1 MPDTGTSEPINT
13 TLPSGP
19 LEGIRVVEWGE
30 MVSAPYCAK
39 LLAELGADV
48 IKIEPPGGDAARRR
62 GPFPDSSPD
71 PECSG
76 LFLFANQGKRGVALD
91 MESDAGIGQLH
102 RLLETAHVFV
112 ENQPFDVLDRA
123 GITGAQ
129 LGERH
134 PNLIAVSISPYGRT
148 GEYKEYAGYDLQVNA
163 LSGMSF
169 GTGHTHREP
178 LTTPDQQ
185 AGFLAGVGGA
195 YAAIVALLARDAGA
209 ALLTAP
215 SLPEAEGLNANGH
228 SGGQYVDVAD
238 SGIIATLLT
247 GYHLPTFIYRGI
259 AGSRSGN
266 RMRLG
271 LFPNCVLPCRDGY
284 VCIDAPQ
291 LEQYQRFLHLL
302 GDPDWIDNP
311 RYRDRRA
318 MSDRYPEEAEG
329 LIAPWFAEHD
339 KDEILQL
346 CLENR
351 IPCAPVLTVDEA
363 LESPQLLAREWF
375 REVEHPRAGS
385 LRYPGPPVRLHG
397 SPLEVKRPAPMLG
410 QHDREVFN
418 ELAPRRPAHSGEGVA
433 NSAGKSGERLALQ
446 DVRIV
451 DLGSA
456 WAGPMAGQ
464 LLADMGAEVIKVESH
479 ARMDGMRLG
488 RPMVGEDLAG
498 GDRGL
503 WPELQPVFHGLNR
516 NKLSVT
522 LNLRTGEGRD
532 ILKRLVGVSDVV
544 LSNFSP
550 GVLQRLGMDY
560 ESLRRVRPD
569 IIVAAMPAFGDTGP
583 LRDMVAYAPI
593 IQAMSGMMSLV
604 GYPPDEGEP
613 LVGELQAAW
622 SDTVAALCAALG
634 VVAALRHRNNTGCGQ
649 YVEAAHLEG
658 TAALL
663 GVPMLHCQMTG
674 EVPAPPGNDDPDF
687 APHNNYPSAGDD
699 TWVSIAVKDDEEW
712 NALLDVVGNDEL
724 ADDARFGDG
733 GSRRRNRRELDRA
746 LAEWTRTMSPE
757 EATGLLQGAGVAAM
771 PVMNIAD
778 QFADPHLN
786 ARDTYVEIDHPHAGA
801 EMLYGVPWRLSK
813 TPGNVRRP
821 APLMGQHNDYALS
834 ELLGIDDA
842 GMAQLAADQAVY

>member
-1 MPDTGTSEPINT
+1 
-13 TLPSGP
+13 
-19 LEGIRVVEWGE
+19 
-30 MVSAPYCAK
+30 MVSAPFCAK

-48 IKIEPPGGDAARRR
+48 IKVEPPSGDPARRR
-62 GPFPDSSPD
+62 GPFPDASSHS
-71 PECSG
+71 ERSG
-76 LFLFANQGKRGVALD
+76 LFLFANPGKRSVTLD
-91 MESDAGIGQLH
+91 AATDAGIDQLH
-102 RLLETAHVFV
+102 GLLSTADLLI
-112 ENQPFDVLDRA
+112 ENQPYRVLDQT
-123 GITGAQ
+123 GITAEQLAQ
-129 LGERH
+129 RH
-134 PNLIAVSISPYGRT
+134 PQLITISLSPYGRT
-148 GEYKEYAGYDLQVNA
+148 GGYREYAGYDLQVNA

-185 AGFLAGVGGA
+185 AAFLAGVGGA
-195 YAAIVALLARDAGA
+195 YAAIVALLARDSG
-209 ALLTAP
+209 
-215 SLPEAEGLNANGH
+215 EG
-228 SGGQYVDVAD
+228 SGCQHAGQYVDVAD

-291 LEQYQRFLHLL
+291 LEQYQRFLNLL
-302 GDPDWIDNP
+302 GNPNWMDNP

-318 MSDRYPEEAEG
+318 MSDQYPEEAES
-329 LIAPWFAEHD
+329 LIAPWFMEHD
-339 KDEILQL
+339 KDEVLQL

-351 IPCAPVLTVDEA
+351 IPCAPVLTMDEV
-363 LESPQLLAREWF
+363 LESPQLRARKWF
-375 REVEHPRAGS
+375 REVNHPQVGT
-385 LRYPGPPVRLHG
+385 LRYPGPPVNLHG
-397 SPLEVKRPAPMLG
+397 SPLQMTRPAPALG
-410 QHDREVFN
+410 EHNAEVLDDMPHGASTKPGAEPREK
-418 ELAPRRPAHSGEGVA
+418 ATKCAMPT
-433 NSAGKSGERLALQ
+433 ALR

-464 LLADMGAEVIKVESH
+464 LLADMGAEVIKVESR

-488 RPMVGEDLAG
+488 RPMVGEDLSG

-522 LNLRTGEGRD
+522 LNLRTNGGRS
-532 ILKRLVGVSDVV
+532 LLQRLVSVSDVV

-560 ESLRRVRPD
+560 DSLRRIKPD

-604 GYPPDEGEP
+604 GYPPEEGEP

-634 VVAALRHRNNTGCGQ
+634 VVAALRHRNRTGCGQ

-663 GVPMLHCQMTG
+663 GVPMLQYQMTG
-674 EVPAPPGNDDPDF
+674 GVPSPPGNDDPDF
-687 APHNNYPSAGDD
+687 APHNNYPCAGEDG
-699 TWVSIAVKDDEEW
+699 WLSIAVGSDAEWESLVGVMDDET
-712 NALLDVVGNDEL
+712 LGNDVRF
-724 ADDARFGDG
+724 ADGK
-733 GSRRRNRRELDRA
+733 SRRRHRRA
-746 LAEWTRTMSPE
+746 LDDMVSDWTRTRTPQ
-757 EATGLLQGAGVAAM
+757 EATELLQRAGVAAM

-801 EMLYGVPWRLSK
+801 EMLYGVPWRLSR
-813 TPGNVRRP
+813 TPGGVRSP
-821 APLMGQHNDYALS
+821 APLLGQHNGYVLS
-834 ELLGIDDA
+834 ELLGLDDA
-842 GMAQLAADQAVY
+842 GIAELVTGQAVY

>member
-1 MPDTGTSEPINT
+1 MPSA
-13 TLPSGP
+13 P

-30 MVSAPYCAK
+30 MVSAPFCAK
-39 LLAELGADV
+39 ALAELGADV
-48 IKIEPPGGDAARRR
+48 IKVEPPDGDPARRR
-62 GPFPDSSPD
+62 GPFPDRVAH
-71 PECSG
+71 PESSG
-76 LFLFANQGKRGVALD
+76 LFLFANLGKRSVTLD
-91 MESDAGIGQLH
+91 MENDAGIGQFH
-102 RLLETAHVFV
+102 QLLETADVFV
-112 ENQPFDVLDRA
+112 ENQPYA
-123 GITGAQ
+123 GLHKVGISAEQ
-129 LGERH
+129 LAKRH
-134 PNLIAVSISPYGRT
+134 PHLITVSISPYGRT
-148 GEYKEYAGYDLQVNA
+148 GDYREYAGYDLQVNA

-185 AGFLAGVGGA
+185 AAFLAGVGGA
-195 YAAIVALLARDAGA
+195 FAAIVALLARDAA
-209 ALLTAP
+209 
-215 SLPEAEGLNANGH
+215 EADGRWDA
-228 SGGQYVDVAD
+228 GQYVDVAD

-291 LEQYQRFLHLL
+291 MEQYQRFLDLL
-302 GDPDWIDNP
+302 GNPDWTDEA

-318 MSDRYPEEAEG
+318 MSDQYPEEAES
-329 LIAPWFAEHD
+329 LIAPWFGEHG
-339 KDEILQL
+339 KDEILRL

-351 IPCAPVLTVDEA
+351 IPCAPVLTMDEA
-363 LESPQLLAREWF
+363 LESPQLLARRWF
-375 REVEHPRAGS
+375 REVDHPQAGR
-385 LRYPGPPVRLHG
+385 LKYPGAPVRLHG
-397 SPLEVKRPAPMLG
+397 SPLKVTGPAPTLG
-410 QHDREVFN
+410 QHNNEV
-418 ELAPRRPAHSGEGVA
+418 LDDLPTTSPSM
-433 NSAGKSGERLALQ
+433 GKGRVRATSKKPPTALQ

-464 LLADMGAEVIKVESH
+464 LLADMGAEVIKVESR

-522 LNLRTGEGRD
+522 LNLRTDEGRA
-532 ILKRLVGVSDVV
+532 ILRRLVLVSDVV

-560 ESLRRVRPD
+560 DSLIRVKPD

-583 LRDMVAYAPI
+583 LSDMVAYAPI

-604 GYPPDEGEP
+604 GYPTEEGEP

-634 VVAALRHRNNTGCGQ
+634 VVAALRHRNRTGCGQ

-663 GVPMLHCQMTG
+663 GVPMLQYQMTG
-674 EVPAPPGNDDPDF
+674 NVPTPLGNDDPDF
-687 APHNNYPSAGDD
+687 APHNNYPCAGEDA
-699 TWVSIAVKDDEEW
+699 WVSIAVGSETEWRALVDVLGREEL
-712 NALLDVVGNDEL
+712 NADP
-724 ADDARFGDG
+724 RFCDSA
-733 GSRRRNRRELDRA
+733 SRWQHRRELDDLVA
-746 LAEWTRTMSPE
+746 KWTRSRTPE
-757 EATGLLQGAGVAAM
+757 EATHQLQSAGVAAM

-786 ARDTYVEIDHPHAGA
+786 ARDTYVEIDHPHVGA
-801 EMLYGVPWRLSK
+801 EMLYGVPWRFSE
-813 TPGNVRRP
+813 TPGSVRTP
-821 APLMGQHNDYALS
+821 APLLGQHNDYVLS
-834 ELLGIDDA
+834 EVLGLDTDRIGELVDK
-842 GMAQLAADQAVY
+842 QVVY

>member
-1 MPDTGTSEPINT
+1 
-13 TLPSGP
+13 
-19 LEGIRVVEWGE
+19 
-30 MVSAPYCAK
+30 MVSAPFCAK
-39 LLAELGADV
+39 VLAELGADV
-48 IKIEPPGGDAARRR
+48 IKVEPPSGDPARRR
-62 GPFPDSSPD
+62 GPFPDD
-71 PECSG
+71 VFHPESSG
-76 LFLFANQGKRGVALD
+76 LFLFANQGKRGITLD
-91 MESDAGIGQLH
+91 TGTDAGIGQLH
-102 RLLETAHVFV
+102 RLLESAAIFV
-112 ENQPFDVLDRA
+112 ENQPYGVLKQVGVSA
-123 GITGAQ
+123 KQ
-129 LGERH
+129 LAERH
-134 PNLIAVSISPYGRT
+134 PHLIAVSISPYGRT
-148 GEYKEYAGYDLQVNA
+148 GDYKQYAGYDLQVNA

-195 YAAIVALLARDAGA
+195 YAAIVALLARDAA
-209 ALLTAP
+209 
-215 SLPEAEGLNANGH
+215 EADGRGDA
-228 SGGQYVDVAD
+228 GQYIDVAD

-291 LEQYQRFLHLL
+291 LEQYQRFLNLL
-302 GDPDWIDNP
+302 GNPGWTEDP

-318 MSDRYPEEAEG
+318 MSDQYPEEAES
-329 LIAPWFAEHD
+329 LIAPWFKEHD

-351 IPCAPVLTVDEA
+351 IPCAPVLTMDEV
-363 LESPQLLAREWF
+363 LESPHLLARRWF
-375 REVEHPRAGS
+375 REIDHPRVGK
-385 LRYPGPPVRLHG
+385 LKYPGPPVRLHG
-397 SPLEVKRPAPMLG
+397 SPLKVSSPAPMLG
-410 QHDREVFN
+410 EHSDDV
-418 ELAPRRPAHSGEGVA
+418 LDDPAVRRPPTPRAVPRESSGDCIPP
-433 NSAGKSGERLALQ
+433 NALH

-464 LLADMGAEVIKVESH
+464 LLADMGAEVIKVESR
-479 ARMDGMRLG
+479 ARMDGIRLG

-522 LNLRTGEGRD
+522 LNLRTDDGRA
-532 ILKRLVGVSDVV
+532 ILRRLASVSDVV

-560 ESLRRVRPD
+560 DSLSEVKPD

-583 LRDMVAYAPI
+583 LSDMVAYAPI

-622 SDTVAALCAALG
+622 SDTVAAMCAALG
-634 VVAALRHRNNTGCGQ
+634 IVAAIRHRNRTGCGQ

-663 GVPMLHCQMTG
+663 GVPMLQQQMTG
-674 EVPAPPGNDDPDF
+674 RTPTPTGNDDRDF
-687 APHNNYPSAGDD
+687 APHNNYPCAGDD
-699 TWVSIAVKDDEEW
+699 AWVSIAVGSETEWRALAGALGDD
-712 NALLDVVGNDEL
+712 GL
-724 ADDARFGDG
+724 AEDPRFADAA
-733 GSRRRNRRELDRA
+733 SRWRNRRALDDLVA
-746 LAEWTRTMSPE
+746 GWTRIRTPE
-757 EATGLLQGAGVAAM
+757 EATSLLQGAGVAAM

-786 ARDTYVEIDHPHAGA
+786 ARETYVEIDHPHVGA
-801 EMLYGVPWRLSK
+801 EMLYGVPWLFSG
-813 TPGNVRRP
+813 TPGSVRTP
-821 APLMGQHNDYALS
+821 APLLGQHNEYVLT
-834 ELLGIDDA
+834 ELLGMDDA
-842 GMAQLAADQAVY
+842 TVCRLSDEQVVY

>member
-1 MPDTGTSEPINT
+1 MPDTGTSTPT
-13 TLPSGP
+13 PSRLPSAP

-30 MVSAPYCAK
+30 MISAPSCAK
-39 LLAELGADV
+39 LLAEFGADV
-48 IKIEPPGGDAARRR
+48 IKIESLAGDAARRR
-62 GPFPDSSPD
+62 GPFPSESPH
-71 PECSG
+71 PERSG
-76 LFLFANQGKRGVALD
+76 VFLFANQGKRGVALD
-91 MESDAGIGQLH
+91 FGSDAGVERLHQLI
-102 RLLETAHVFV
+102 ASADIFV
-112 ENQPFDVLDRA
+112 ENQPYDLLDRF
-123 GITGAQ
+123 GISAQ
-129 LGERH
+129 QLAERH
-134 PNLIAVSISPYGRT
+134 PRLIAVSISPYGRS
-148 GEYKEYAGYDLQVNA
+148 GEYKRYAGYDLQVNA

-195 YAAIVALLARDAGA
+195 YAAIVALLARESARASGCEDAG
-209 ALLTAP
+209 
-215 SLPEAEGLNANGH
+215 
-228 SGGQYVDVAD
+228 QYIDVAD

-291 LEQYQRFLHLL
+291 LEQYQRFLNLL
-302 GDPDWIDNP
+302 GDPEWIDNP

-318 MSDRYPEEAEG
+318 MSDQYPEEAES
-329 LIAPWFAEHD
+329 LIAPWFMEHD
-339 KDEILQL
+339 KEEVLQL

-351 IPCAPVLTVDEA
+351 IPCAPVLTMDEA
-363 LESPQLLAREWF
+363 LESPQLLARRWF
-375 REVEHPRAGS
+375 REVDHPHAGV

-397 SPLEVKRPAPMLG
+397 SPLKIARPAPTLG
-410 QHDREVFN
+410 QHNTEVLG
-418 ELAPRRPAHSGEGVA
+418 ELDAGR
-433 NSAGKSGERLALQ
+433 SAFASNDVPGIPTGSHKPLALR

-464 LLADMGAEVIKVESH
+464 LLADMGAEVIKVESR

-488 RPMVGEDLAG
+488 RPMVGDDLSG

-516 NKLSVT
+516 NKLSLT
-522 LNLRTGEGRD
+522 LNLRTDQGKA
-532 ILKRLVGVSDVV
+532 ILRRLASVSDVV

-560 ESLRRVRPD
+560 DSLREVKPD

-604 GYPPDEGEP
+604 GYPPEEGEP

-634 VVAALRHRNNTGCGQ
+634 VVAAVRHRNRTGCGQ

-663 GVPMLHCQMTG
+663 GVPMLEYQMTG
-674 EVPAPPGNDDPDF
+674 EIPTPLGNDDPDF
-687 APHNNYPSAGDD
+687 APHNNYPCAGEDE
-699 TWVSIAVKDDEEW
+699 WVSVAVRSDAEW
-712 NALLDVVGNDEL
+712 DMLVGVL
-724 ADDARFGDG
+724 GDAGLSTDSRFIDPT
-733 GSRRRNRRELDRA
+733 SRWQNRRTLDEIMA
-746 LAEWTRTMSPE
+746 DWTRGRSPQ
-757 EATGLLQGAGVAAM
+757 EATSILQRAGVAAM

-786 ARDTYVEIDHPHAGA
+786 ERDTYVEIDHPHAGA
-801 EMLYGVPWRLSK
+801 EMLYGVPWRFSG
-813 TPGNVRRP
+813 TPGSVRSP
-821 APLMGQHNDYALS
+821 APLMGQHNDYVLS
-834 ELLGIDDA
+834 ELLGLDETGIA
-842 GMAQLAADQAVY
+842 ELVAEQVVH

>member
-1 MPDTGTSEPINT
+1 M
-13 TLPSGP
+13 
-19 LEGIRVVEWGE
+19 EGIRVVEWGE
-30 MVSAPYCAK
+30 MVSAPFCAK

-48 IKIEPPGGDAARRR
+48 VKVEPPDGDPARRR
-62 GPFPDSSPD
+62 GPFPDGVSHTES
-71 PECSG
+71 SG
-76 LFLFANQGKRGVALD
+76 LFLFANQGKRSITLD
-91 MESDAGIGQLH
+91 TATDAGVVRLH
-102 RLLETAHVFV
+102 RLLETADVFV
-112 ENQPFDVLDRA
+112 ENQPYA
-123 GITGAQ
+123 GLHKVGISAEQ
-129 LGERH
+129 LAERH
-134 PNLIAVSISPYGRT
+134 PHLIAVSLSPYGRT
-148 GEYKEYAGYDLQVNA
+148 GDYREYAGYDLQVNA

-185 AGFLAGVGGA
+185 AAFLSGVGGA
-195 YAAIVALLARDAGA
+195 FAAIVALLARDAADADGRGDA
-209 ALLTAP
+209 
-215 SLPEAEGLNANGH
+215 
-228 SGGQYVDVAD
+228 GQYIDVAD

-291 LEQYQRFLHLL
+291 LEQYQRFLNLL
-302 GDPDWIDNP
+302 GNPDWMDNP
-311 RYRDRRA
+311 HYRDRRA
-318 MSDRYPEEAEG
+318 MSDQYPEEAES
-329 LIAPWFAEHD
+329 LIAPWFKEHD

-351 IPCAPVLTVDEA
+351 IPCAPVLTMDEV
-363 LESPQLLAREWF
+363 LQSRHLLARHWF
-375 REVEHPRAGS
+375 REIDHPRVGT
-385 LRYPGPPVRLHG
+385 LKYPGPPMRLHG
-397 SPLEVKRPAPMLG
+397 SPLRVSGPAPMLG
-410 QHDREVFN
+410 EHNDDVLADPAARCPPKPRAARRESSDDCI
-418 ELAPRRPAHSGEGVA
+418 PPA
-433 NSAGKSGERLALQ
+433 ALHE
-446 DVRIV
+446 VRIV

-464 LLADMGAEVIKVESH
+464 LLADMGAEVIKVESR
-479 ARMDGMRLG
+479 ARVDGMRLG
-488 RPMVGEDLAG
+488 RPMIPIPDHGEDLSG

-522 LNLRTGEGRD
+522 LNLRTEEGRS
-532 ILKRLVGVSDVV
+532 LLRQLVSVSDVV

-560 ESLRRVRPD
+560 DSLSRVNPD

-583 LRDMVAYAPI
+583 LSDMVAYAPI

-604 GYPPDEGEP
+604 GYRPEEGEP

-622 SDTVAALCAALG
+622 SDTVAAMCAALG
-634 VVAALRHRNNTGCGQ
+634 VVAALRYRNRTGCGQ

-663 GVPMLHCQMTG
+663 GVPMLQYQMTG
-674 EVPAPPGNDDPDF
+674 DVPTPLGNDDPDF
-687 APHNNYPSAGDD
+687 APHNNYPCAGEDA
-699 TWVSIAVKDDEEW
+699 WVSIAV
-712 NALLDVVGNDEL
+712 GNDSEWDALVDVLGREEL
-724 ADDARFGDG
+724 NTDPRFCNSA
-733 GSRRRNRRELDRA
+733 SRSQHRRA
-746 LAEWTRTMSPE
+746 LDDLVAKWTRTRTPE
-757 EATGLLQGAGVAAM
+757 EATRLLQSAGVAAM

-786 ARDTYVEIDHPHAGA
+786 ARGTYVEIDHPRVGA
-801 EMLYGVPWRLSK
+801 EMLYGVPWLFSG
-813 TPGNVRRP
+813 TPGSVRAP
-821 APLMGQHNDYALS
+821 APLLGQHNEYALT
-834 ELLGIDDA
+834 ELLGMDDA
-842 GMAQLAADQAVY
+842 TVRRLSDEQVVY